1 MYFMA
6 KSFVKFEVSDEVVS
20 KTYEAVQLAK
30 NSGSIRKG
38 ANEVTK
44 SVERGFATFVV
55 IAGDVEPEEI
65 VMHIP
70 SLCEQ
75 KKISFSY
82 VPSKLDLGKAIGL
95 NVPCTAIA
103 IEKKGNAENLI
114 KDIIGMTTGVSQKE
128 QKDEKAS
135 KGKQKT
141 E

>member
-103 IEKKGNAENLI
+103 IEKRGNAENLI
-114 KDIIGMTTGVSQKE
+114 KDVISMTTGVSQKE

>member
-103 IEKKGNAENLI
+103 IEKRGNAENLI
-114 KDIIGMTTGVSQKE
+114 KDIVGMTTGVSQKE
-128 QKDEKAS
+128 HKDEKAS

>member
-103 IEKKGNAENLI
+103 VEKRGNAENII

-128 QKDEKAS
+128 EKAA
-135 KGKQKT
+135 KAKQKT